1 MPAAAPALS
10 CARARLRLPER
21 QTLFACLARDH
32 QDDVVPVN
40 SSGEVI
46 LASMNVHGGRGRRGE
61 PFDVGQACRALAAD
75 VTVLQEAWR
84 TRGQPDPLVE
94 AAQDIGAQVIHAALL
109 PDTDLSTLGIARDP
123 APGRWGLAVLT
134 TLPVT
139 GYEVVELGRAVGDM
153 VARAAQLVTVTTP
166 GGASLR
172 VVNTHLTHRF
182 LSPVQLIRLV
192 RRLAADQVATV
203 ITGDLNMPGPV
214 TGLAVGYSP
223 AVRGRTFPAH
233 RPLIQLDHMLTGRGV
248 RAHGGEVL
256 PPAGSDH
263 RAIRACVCAG

>member
-1 MPAAAPALS
+1 
-10 CARARLRLPER
+10 LRLPER

-32 QDDVVPVN
+32 QDDVVPMN
-40 SSGEVI
+40 SSSEVI

-61 PFDVGQACRALAAD
+61 PFDVGEAFRALAAD
-75 VTVLQEAWR
+75 VTVLQEAWH

-94 AAQDIGAQVIHAALL
+94 AARDVGARVIHADLL

-123 APGRWGLAVLT
+123 APGRWGMAVLT

-139 GYEVVELGRAVGDM
+139 GYEVVGLGRGVGD
-153 VARAAQLVTVTTP
+153 VIGRAAQLVTVTTP

-172 VVNTHLTHRF
+172 VVNTHLTHRL
-182 LSPVQLIRLV
+182 LSPVQLMRLV
-192 RRLAADQVATV
+192 RRLAVDQVATV

-214 TGLAVGYSP
+214 SGLAVGYSP

-233 RPLIQLDHMLTGRGV
+233 HPLIQLDHMLTGRGV

-263 RAIRACVCAG
+263 RAIRARICAG